1 MAELLQQLVNGL
13 AVGAIYGLT
22 ALGFVLIYKATEV
35 VNFAQGDLLMLGAF
49 IGWTFIVP
57 LGLPYAV
64 AFVLTIAAMAVIGAG
79 LDRFVMRQIIGQPH
93 FAGIMLTIGLA
104 FSIRGIASL
113 VWGPQERGL
122 PTPFTQKTTHI
133 AGVLIP
139 DAALAIAAGTTLLC
153 LVLFVFFRRTRLG
166 VAMQAASQNQLAAY
180 LMAIPVKSVFTL
192 TWAIAAAVAGVAGL
206 LIAPLLAVE
215 LNLWV
220 IVLKGFSA
228 AVLGGFGSIP
238 GAIVGGVLIGVAEQF
253 VGVYIDPGAKG
264 ITAYVVLLAVLLAF
278 PRGLFGDPQ
287 GKRV

>member
-1 MAELLQQLVNGL
+1 M
-13 AVGAIYGLT
+13 
-22 ALGFVLIYKATEV
+22 LIYKATEV

-49 IGWTFIVP
+49 IGWTLVVP
-57 LGLPYAV
+57 LGLPYAI
-64 AFVLTIAAMAVIGAG
+64 AFVLTIVAMAAVGAG

-122 PTPFTQKTTHI
+122 PTPFTQKTTDI
-133 AGVLIP
+133 GGVLIL
-139 DAALAIAAGTTLLC
+139 DAALAIAAGTAILC
-153 LVLFVFFRRTRLG
+153 LILFFFFRRTRLG
-166 VAMQAASQNQLAAY
+166 MAMQAASQNQLAAY

-220 IVLKGFSA
+220 IVLKGFGA

-238 GAIVGGVLIGVAEQF
+238 GALLGGVLIGVAEQF

-278 PRGLFGDPQ
+278 PRGLLGDPQ

>member
-1 MAELLQQLVNGL
+1 VYGL

-57 LGLPYAV
+57 LDVPYAL
-64 AFVLTIAAMAVIGAG
+64 AIVLTVAAMAAIGAG
-79 LDRFVMRQIIGQPH
+79 LDRFAMRPIIGQPH

-104 FSIRGIASL
+104 FAIRGCASL

-122 PTPFTQKTTHI
+122 PTPFTQKTTPI
-133 AGVLIP
+133 AGILVP
-139 DAALAIAAGTTLLC
+139 DAALAIAAATVILC
-153 LVLFVFFRRTRLG
+153 VVLFLFFRRSRLG
-166 VAMQAASQNQLAAY
+166 LAMQAASQNQLAAY

-192 TWAIAAAVAGVAGL
+192 TWAIAAAVSGIAGV

-220 IVLKGFSA
+220 IVLKGFGA

-238 GAIVGGVLIGVAEQF
+238 GALLGGLLIGVAEQF
-253 VGVYIDPGAKG
+253 VGVYVDPGAKG
-264 ITAYVVLLAVLLAF
+264 ITAYVVLLLVLLVF
-278 PRGLFGDPQ
+278 PRGLLGDPE

>member
-1 MAELLQQLVNGL
+1 MNGL

-49 IGWTFIVP
+49 IAWTLIVP
-57 LGLPYAV
+57 LGLPYV
-64 AFVLTIAAMAVIGAG
+64 LAFVLTVAAMAIIGAG

-113 VWGPQERGL
+113 IWGPQERGL
-122 PTPFTQKTTHI
+122 PTPFAQQPRDI
-133 AGVLIP
+133 GGVLVQ
-139 DAALAIAAGTTLLC
+139 DSVLAIAAATALLC
-153 LVLFVFFRRTRLG
+153 AVLYLFFRHTRLG

-192 TWAIAAAVAGVAGL
+192 TWAIAAAVSGVAGI

-215 LNLWV
+215 LNLWI
-220 IVLKGFSA
+220 IVLKGFGA

-238 GAIVGGVLIGVAEQF
+238 GALLGGLLIGVAEQI
-253 VGVYIDPGAKG
+253 VGVYVDPGAKG
-264 ITAYVVLLAVLLAF
+264 ITAYVVLLLVLFVF
-278 PRGLFGDPQ
+278 PRGLLGEPI

>member
-1 MAELLQQLVNGL
+1 VNGL

-57 LGLPYAV
+57 LGLPYAA
-64 AFVLTIAAMAVIGAG
+64 AFILTLLAMAAVGAG
-79 LDRFVMRQIIGQPH
+79 LDRFVMRPIIGQPH

-104 FSIRGIASL
+104 FAIRGLTSL
-113 VWGPQERGL
+113 AWGPEERGL
-122 PTPFTQKTTHI
+122 PTPFTQKTSNF
-133 AGVLIP
+133 AGVLVP
-139 DAALAIAAGTTLLC
+139 DAALAIAAGT
-153 LVLFVFFRRTRLG
+153 LVLCAILYFFFRHTRLG
-166 VAMQAASQNQLAAY
+166 VAMQATSQNQLAAY
-180 LMAIPVKSVFTL
+180 LQAIPVKSVFTL
-192 TWAIAAAVAGVAGL
+192 TWAIAAAVSGVAGL

-220 IVLKGFSA
+220 IVLKGFGA

-238 GAIVGGVLIGVAEQF
+238 GALLGGALIGVAEQL
-253 VGVYIDPGAKG
+253 VGVYVDSSAKG
-264 ITAYVVLLAVLLAF
+264 ITAYVVLLVVLLAF
-278 PRGLFGDPQ
+278 PRGLLGDPE

>member
-1 MAELLQQLVNGL
+1 VNGL

-49 IGWTFIVP
+49 VGWTFAVP
-57 LGLPYAV
+57 VGLPYAA
-64 AFVLTIAAMAVIGAG
+64 AFVLTVAAMAAIGAG
-79 LDRFVMRQIIGQPH
+79 LDRFVMRPILGQPH

-104 FSIRGIASL
+104 FAIRGIASL
-113 VWGPQERGL
+113 VWGPEERGL
-122 PTPFTQKTTHI
+122 ATPFTQKTTDLG
-133 AGVLIP
+133 GVLVQ
-139 DAALAIAAGTTLLC
+139 DAALAIAAGTAILC
-153 LVLFVFFRRTRLG
+153 LVLYLFFRRTKLG
-166 VAMQAASQNQLAAY
+166 VAMQATSQNQLAAY

-220 IVLKGFSA
+220 IVLKGFAA
-228 AVLGGFGSIP
+228 AVLGGFGSLP
-238 GAIVGGVLIGVAEQF
+238 GALLGGALIGVAEQF
-253 VGVYIDPGAKG
+253 VGVYVDSGAKG
-264 ITAYVVLLAVLLAF
+264 ITAYVVLLAALFAF
-278 PRGLFGDPQ
+278 PRGLLGDPE